1 MFKREKVG
9 VRIANIN
16 PELMEKDD
24 AEIALVRLS
33 CEISPLTAELAQEL
47 HDFVRGTLYTLS
59 GAEVNSLLGGASF
72 ALAIPP
78 QAIAVRMAPDQ
89 KKPSFTIDEAKIAGL
104 HAKRSKKSTAWTLG
118 FTITC
123 APASE
128 HQLAQIMESYCKTKY
143 MSFGPAEPGLF
154 DEVPTPTK
162 GRGLSANETE
172 STEEEPELP
181 VEDAEE
187 EATAH

>member
-1 MFKREKVG
+1 MFTRERVG
-9 VRIANIN
+9 VRVANIV

-24 AEIALVRLS
+24 AEIALLRLS

-47 HDFVRGTLYTLS
+47 HDFVRGTLYTMS
-59 GAEVNSLLGGASF
+59 GVEVNSLLGGASF
-72 ALAIPP
+72 SLAIPP
-78 QAIAVRMAPDQ
+78 QAIQVRMAPDQ
-89 KKPSFTIDEAKIAGL
+89 KKASFTIDEAKIGGL

-128 HQLAQIMESYCKTKY
+128 HQLAQIMEAYCKTKY

-154 DEVPTPTK
+154 DEVPTSAK
-162 GRGLSANETE
+162 GRGLT
-172 STEEEPELP
+172 STETAADDGEEPTSDD
-181 VEDAEE
+181 VSGDA
-187 EATAH
+187 ATH